1 MKLRIVN
8 KTLIL
13 GIIILFVGASILPST
28 LGEKEIFIVYNKE
41 STFFVDPP
49 DEDWNNTFGGIN
61 LEGGEEI
68 KQTSDG
74 GYIIAGY
81 TNTFGAGYTDAWL
94 IKLDSSGNYEWDST
108 FGGSDEDGAQS
119 VFQTTEG
126 SYIITGRTKSYGSGM
141 YDLWLIKAD
150 SNGNHLWNKTFG
162 STGDD
167 GGYSVIETSDGGY
180 VVTGRRISVSSGTEW
195 DVWLIKTDTRGDLIW
210 DETYG
215 ADGSDGGYSV
225 AQTDDG
231 GYIIAGFTTSYGAG
245 WHDFWLIKT
254 DSLGNLQWHK
264 TFGEGG
270 HDIAQS
276 VFETQPDT
284 GYILT
289 GNTWSSDTSS
299 YDLWFI
305 KTDTDGN
312 EIWNKT
318 YGGNNDD
325 WGFSVIQAS
334 DGGYIATGS
343 TILAGNEDEALWIV
357 KIFDSGNLNWD
368 IIYDGKDYDSGR
380 SIVQTT
386 DEGYIISGNTYSYGN
401 GGSDAWV
408 IKLKME
414 NQPPDPPTI
423 DGPSSG
429 SPDTEYTYTIVTNE
443 PDADEVY
450 YYIDWDDGEIEDWFG
465 PFGSGVPQTISHTW
479 AEQGTYIIKAKAK
492 DISDAESDWSEFE
505 VEIPRNKAVFKSYL
519 LRFLDRFSNAFP
531 LIQRILIL
539 N

>member
-1 MKLRIVN
+1 MELRIVN

-28 LGEKEIFIVYNKE
+28 LGEKEKFIVYNKQ

-49 DEDWNNTFGGIN
+49 DEDWNNTFGGIY
-61 LEGGEEI
+61 LEGGQEI

-81 TNTFGAGYTDAWL
+81 TNSYGAGYTDAWL
-94 IKLDSSGNYEWDST
+94 LKLDSSGNYEWDST

-119 VFQTTEG
+119 VYQTTEG
-126 SYIITGRTKSYGSGM
+126 SYIITGRTKSYGAGM

-150 SNGNHLWNKTFG
+150 GNGNHLWNKTFG
-162 STGDD
+162 STGED

-210 DETYG
+210 DHTYG
-215 ADGSDGGYSV
+215 AEGSDGGYSV
-225 AQTDDG
+225 VQAEDG

-264 TFGEGG
+264 TFGEAG
-270 HDIAQS
+270 HDVARS
-276 VFETQPDT
+276 VSQTQPDT

-299 YDLWFI
+299 YDLCLI
-305 KTDTDGN
+305 KTDLDGN

-318 YGGNNDD
+318 FGGNNDD
-325 WGFSVIQAS
+325 FGFSVIQAS

-357 KIFDSGNLNWD
+357 KTFDSGNLNWD
-368 IIYDGKDYDSGR
+368 IIYDGYDYDSGR
-380 SIVQTT
+380 SIVQTS
-386 DEGYIISGNTYSYGN
+386 DEGYIISGDTYSYGS

-408 IKLKME
+408 IKLKKE
-414 NQPPDPPTI
+414 NQPPNPPTI
-423 DGPSSG
+423 DGPTSG
-429 SPDTEYTYTIVTNE
+429 SPDTEYSYTIVANE
-443 PDADEVY
+443 PDADEIY

-465 PFGSGVPQTISHTW
+465 PLGSCVPQTISHTW
-479 AEQGTYIIKAKAK
+479 AEEGNYIIKAKAK

-505 VEIPRNKAVFKSYL
+505 VEIPRNKAFFNSYL
-519 LRFLDRFSNAFP
+519 QRFLELFPNIFS
-531 LIQRILIL
+531 LIRRILIL